1 MIAYRMVGMKHKTF
15 AGSLKDA
22 FKGIFFVIRHERNM
36 SFHILAAALA
46 LAASFYYKI
55 NRMEFLFVI
64 TAIFL
69 VMITETLNTAV
80 ETLVDLYTREYHPLA
95 GIAKKV
101 AAGAVLGAALFAVV
115 IACLVFG
122 DKLW

>member
-1 MIAYRMVGMKHKTF
+1 MKHETF
-15 AGSLKDA
+15 AESLKDA
-22 FKGIFFVIRHERNM
+22 FLGLFFVIRHERNM
-36 SFHILAAALA
+36 GFHFLTAALA

-69 VMITETLNTAV
+69 VIITEMLNTAV
-80 ETLVDLYTREYHPLA
+80 ETLADLYTREYHPLV
-95 GIAKKV
+95 GIAKRI
-101 AAGAVLGAALFAVV
+101 AAGAVLCAALFALVV
-115 IACLVFG
+115 AYLVFA

>member
-1 MIAYRMVGMKHKTF
+1 MKHKTF

-22 FKGIFFVIRHERNM
+22 FRGVIFVIRHERNM
-36 SFHILAAALA
+36 GFHILAAALA

-69 VMITETLNTAV
+69 VIITEMLNTAV
-80 ETLVDLYTREYHPLA
+80 ETLADLYTREYHPLV

-101 AAGAVLGAALFAVV
+101 AAGAVLGAAFFAVV
-115 IACLVFG
+115 VACLVFG
-122 DKLW
+122 DKLL